1 MIPLFTAENARVNSK
16 NDLIIFDEIVIISR
30 VIINESLDGNYQ
42 ATITG
47 ETSETIMTTTQSYYQ
62 SWIGT
67 LNDRQIYE
75 QMASVIQYFE
85 KLGYTITRKTNA
97 TTGNTIS
104 WFVQW

>member
-16 NDLIIFDEIVIISR
+16 NDLIIFDEIVFISR
-30 VIINESLDGNYQ
+30 VIINESLDGTYQ
-42 ATITG
+42 ATISSGT
-47 ETSETIMTTTQSYYQ
+47 TMTTANSYYQ
-62 SWIGT
+62 SWVGT
-67 LNDRQIYE
+67 SPDRQIYE

-97 TTGNTIS
+97 ITGNTIS

>member
-16 NDLIIFDEIVIISR
+16 NDLIIFDEIVYISR
-30 VIINESLDGNYQ
+30 VIINESLDGTYQ
-42 ATITG
+42 ATIAGDT
-47 ETSETIMTTTQSYYQ
+47 TMTTTELYYQ

-67 LNDRQIYE
+67 SPDRQIYE
-75 QMASVIQYFE
+75 QMVSVIQHFE

-97 TTGNTIS
+97 MTGNNIS